1 MAKLNLRNPPHLPLI
16 FPSILAADFAR
27 LGEDVGR
34 MLALG
39 ADGMHIDVMDG
50 HFVDNL
56 TMGPIVVQALRRMF
70 PELYLDVHLMVREP
84 ASFIGSF
91 AQAGADHITF
101 HIEAVM
107 GRDKGHELDVIRQ
120 VRDAGCTA
128 GIALNPSTPG
138 AAVEHLLG
146 DIDMLLVMSVHPGFG
161 GQSFRPQ
168 VLPKTRWLKDR
179 LPPTVRLEMDG
190 GLGEKTIAAARQ
202 AGVDAI
208 VAGSALFGAADKPA
222 AMKALRGE

>member
-27 LGEDVGR
+27 LGQEVGQ
-34 MLALG
+34 MIELG

-50 HFVDNL
+50 HFVENL
-56 TMGPIVVQALRRMF
+56 TMGPIVVHALRRMF
-70 PELYLDVHLMVREP
+70 PELYLDVHLMVRQP
-84 ASFIGSF
+84 ADFIGPF

-120 VRDAGCTA
+120 VRAAGCTA

-146 DIDMLLVMSVHPGFG
+146 DIDMVLVMSVHPGFG

-168 VLPKTRWLKDR
+168 VLPKTRWLKER
-179 LPPTVRLEMDG
+179 LPGTVRLEMDG

-208 VAGSALFGAADKPA
+208 VAGSALFNAPDKPA
-222 AMKALRGE
+222 AMRALRGE